1 MSVRLLCRL
10 TDTVCDRPLGRCS
23 RQKGPS
29 LSAAKRGKAFP
40 QFPFKLPH
48 LPQNP
53 PTFYRQIKNGPCL
66 TKTRAVLFYAF
77 FHPRLLLCFL
87 PEDAG
92 LLRAFNDYTGQTPVK
107 SILFSYRGTVT
118 AGQASVSP
126 SCFILQR
133 KARWG
138 GVGVWGRGTPLAR
151 AEGFPSPR
159 KNNLPEQTYGSC
171 AANSSHRRRKSSSI
185 FSIAV
190 RRQRNSC
197 FSTRPSRL

>member
-159 KNNLPEQTYGSC
+159 KTTNASTPPLSQPSPETRGSGRTDGSRSR
-171 AANSSHRRRKSSSI
+171 AAGLRRRRSGAAP
-185 FSIAV
+185 AV
-190 RRQRNSC
+190 L
-197 FSTRPSRL
+197 P